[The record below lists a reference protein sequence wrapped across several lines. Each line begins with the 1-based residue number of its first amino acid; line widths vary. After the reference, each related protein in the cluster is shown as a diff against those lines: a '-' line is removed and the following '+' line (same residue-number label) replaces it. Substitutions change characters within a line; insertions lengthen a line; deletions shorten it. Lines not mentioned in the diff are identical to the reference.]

1 MAAQKLGGHA
11 DRLYQTIHENDVLQK
26 QIQKNLQ
33 SQIIQNILTSA
44 LKHDSD
50 EDFRFDA
57 TELKRLKMSISQ
69 IPGVTFDSQ
78 NFDKLIVD
86 SKQELK
92 LSDIMRMFRNILN
105 QETPEDKRIVRLTP
119 RKIVQRGFFG

>member
-1 MAAQKLGGHA
+1 MAARKFGGHA
-11 DRLYQTIHENDVLQK
+11 DRLYQTIQENDVLQK

-44 LKHDSD
+44 LKQDSD